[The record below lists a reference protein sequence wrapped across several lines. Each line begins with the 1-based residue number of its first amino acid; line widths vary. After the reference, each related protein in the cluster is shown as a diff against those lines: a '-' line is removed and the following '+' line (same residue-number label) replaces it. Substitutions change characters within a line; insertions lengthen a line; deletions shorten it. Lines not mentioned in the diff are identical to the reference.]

1 MGETLAAIRKTAADD
16 PTRIAISDRKSAMTY
31 GELAK
36 RIKAAAASLSRAPA
50 CVGLMM
56 PRDARAIVA
65 DLALSSLGRTIVP
78 LPAFFSAEQW
88 RHMIADAQIGAVVSA
103 PELTECLA
111 PLGLPL
117 LYPDDNG
124 RGLDVHA
131 ESRRI
136 IYTSGTTG
144 RPKGVVITETAMAA
158 SVSALTQAALASRH
172 DIHLSVLP
180 FSLLLEQLAGIM
192 LPLSLGARLHIVA
205 DPSSMIEE
213 ASAIQPTASVLVPEL
228 LRGWTGWLRARGAR
242 APASLRFVAV
252 GGAPVPQD
260 LAEQAWSVGLPVY
273 EGYGLSEC
281 CSVVAVNRPGQRRA
295 GTVGKP
301 IEGVHVDLQD
311 GEIVVRGPTV
321 MQSYL
326 GHAPVGGLWR
336 TGDLGRWDDEGN
348 LIVLGRKD
356 DMIVTP
362 AGRNIHPEWIE
373 PMLTA
378 DPRIARAAAISGP
391 RGLTAV
397 IVTDQA
403 APPEGWLE
411 TARRLTATAPDYA
424 RPQDVAVLTRSEAA
438 AAELFTADGR
448 PRRKLIRQHLNERG
462 ILNDRTMRF
471 YDALLAATTEARRE
485 FLAIPL
491 IAETLAHGVDI
502 DLYRDFLRSAYH
514 HVRYTVPLMEAAL
527 GRCGANDDPLAQGLC
542 RYIDEEIGHDAW
554 ILDDIAA
561 LGGDAEAARRA
572 RPPLAT
578 GVMVAYAF
586 HLIAEESP
594 YALLGMIHVL
604 ESVSAA
610 LATQAAKAIQQRL
623 QSGAGFRYLASHGD
637 LDNEH
642 VAGYADLLDAID
654 TPARRETV
662 IAAAKDFY
670 RLYGDMFREL
680 GAIDGIRHAS

>member
-1 MGETLAAIRKTAADD
+1 MRETLAAIRKTAADD
-16 PTRIAISDRKSAMTY
+16 PARIAISERENEISY

-36 RIKAAAASLSRAPA
+36 RIAAAAASLSGAPER
-50 CVGLMM
+50 VGLMM
-56 PRDARAIVA
+56 PRDGRAIVA
-65 DLALSSLGRTIVP
+65 DLALASLGRTIVP
-78 LPAFFSAEQW
+78 LPSFFSPEQW
-88 RHMIADAQIGAVVSA
+88 QHMIADAQIGALVTT
-103 PELTECLA
+103 PELAEQLT
-111 PLGLPL
+111 PFGLPL
-117 LYPDDNG
+117 LHPDETG
-124 RGLDVHA
+124 PGLEVQA

-144 RPKGVVITETAMAA
+144 RPKGVITSEAAMAA
-158 SVSALTQAALASRH
+158 SVSALTQAALAGRH
-172 DIHLSVLP
+172 DVHLSVLP

-192 LPLSLGARLHIVA
+192 LPLSLGARLHILA
-205 DPSSMIEE
+205 DPRSMIEE
-213 ASAIQPTASVLVPEL
+213 ASAIQPTTSVLVPEL

-260 LAEQAWSVGLPVY
+260 LADQAWSVGLPVY

-281 CSVVAVNRPGQRRA
+281 CSVVAVNRPGHRRA
-295 GTVGKP
+295 GTVGRP
-301 IEGVHVDLQD
+301 IEGVHVDLQN

-321 MQSYL
+321 MQGYL
-326 GHAPVGGLWR
+326 GHAPAGGQWR
-336 TGDLGRWDDEGN
+336 SGDLGRWDDEGN

-373 PMLTA
+373 PMLAA
-378 DPRIARAAAISGP
+378 DPRVERAAAVLGP

-403 APPEGWLE
+403 APPEGWLAA
-411 TARRLTATAPDYA
+411 ARRLTTSAPDYA
-424 RPQDVAVLTRSEAA
+424 RPRDVAVLTGRETA

-448 PRRKLIRQHLNERG
+448 PRRKLIRQHINERH
-462 ILNDRTMRF
+462 MRF
-471 YDALLAATTEARRE
+471 YDALLAATAEARRE

-502 DLYRDFLRSAYH
+502 ELYRDFLRSAYH

-527 GRCGANDDPLAQGLC
+527 GKCGNDDDPLAQGLC

-561 LGGDAEAARRA
+561 LGGDAETARRA

-586 HLIAEESP
+586 HLIAEDGP
-594 YALLGMIHVL
+594 YALLGMVHVL

-680 GAIDGIRHAS
+680 GAGDRIRHAS